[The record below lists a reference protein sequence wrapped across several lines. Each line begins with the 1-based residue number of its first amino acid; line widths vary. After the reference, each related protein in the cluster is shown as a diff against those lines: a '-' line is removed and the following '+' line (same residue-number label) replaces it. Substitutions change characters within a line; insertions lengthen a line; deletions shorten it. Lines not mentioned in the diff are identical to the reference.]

1 MTVLAEPASL
11 LPSGIRRPGSLAL
24 MLSGAAALGLLG
36 GCSSQAP
43 RPDKLAQ
50 NSEQALRKG
59 ETPRAVALAEQAV
72 AADGRN
78 ASLRLLLAN
87 AYLRAGRFESARSAY
102 ADAIELG
109 DDSSRAALGLVLTEL
124 ALGHNSAALDAINTY
139 GDVLQAAD
147 LGLALTMAGQ
157 GDRGI
162 TVLTNAIREG
172 HNTPKARQ
180 NLAYAYALTGKW
192 DEARIMAGQD
202 LPADQVDARLQSWA
216 SMTRPEDSRR
226 RLASLLGAPLVG
238 DTGQPAALALANF
251 PATKGAEPAAEPV
264 RSADAA
270 PQPAAPV
277 DAPAAA
283 PVAAPA
289 AAPSGVL
296 ARIDLAPSQAAPA
309 AAPAPAP
316 APAPAQQLVSRPVVQ
331 PVPAS
336 APHMVRPM
344 VRQAA
349 AQPAPASHLG
359 THVVQL
365 GAFGSAD
372 AAKRAWLHFRARDA
386 HLAGHPSLI
395 TKVNVGGRDF
405 WRVQAAGF
413 AGRAPAQ
420 SLCGSLKAHGGA
432 CMVLAVND
440 ASRVSSVATASVQSA
455 HAAVRPAS
463 APASRPGKTTAAR

>member
-226 RLASLLGAPLVG
+226 RLASLL
-238 DTGQPAALALANF
+238 
-251 PATKGAEPAAEPV
+251 
-264 RSADAA
+264 A
-270 PQPAAPV
+270 PQHRVGLVFQLGLEFGQQVQIGGPA
-277 DAPAAA
+277 
-283 PVAAPA
+283 
-289 AAPSGVL
+289 GVG
-296 ARIDLAPSQAAPA
+296 PGP
-309 AAPAPAP
+309 
-316 APAPAQQLVSRPVVQ
+316 
-331 PVPAS
+331 PAS
-336 APHMVRPM
+336 AAPLPDS
-344 VRQAA
+344 AA
-349 AQPAPASHLG
+349 S
-359 THVVQL
+359 
-365 GAFGSAD
+365 
-372 AAKRAWLHFRARDA
+372 
-386 HLAGHPSLI
+386 
-395 TKVNVGGRDF
+395 
-405 WRVQAAGF
+405 
-413 AGRAPAQ
+413 
-420 SLCGSLKAHGGA
+420 
-432 CMVLAVND
+432 
-440 ASRVSSVATASVQSA
+440 ASVMTNRKASVP
-455 HAAVRPAS
+455 AVAV
-463 APASRPGKTTAAR
+463 

>member
-11 LPSGIRRPGSLAL
+11 LPSGHRRFGSFAL
-24 MLSGAAALGLLG
+24 MLSGAAALGLVG

-43 RPDKLAQ
+43 HPDKLAQ

-109 DDSSRAALGLVLTEL
+109 DDSSRAALGVVLTEL

-162 TVLTNAIREG
+162 VVLTNAIREG

-202 LPADQVDARLQSWA
+202 VPADQVDARLQSWA
-216 SMTRPEDSRR
+216 SMARPEDSRR
-226 RLASLLGAPLVG
+226 RVASLLGTPLVG
-238 DTGQPAALALANF
+238 DSGQPAALALANF
-251 PATKGAEPAAEPV
+251 PAAKGAEPAAEPV
-264 RSADAA
+264 RSAEAA

-277 DAPAAA
+277 APAS
-283 PVAAPA
+283 
-289 AAPSGVL
+289 PSGVL

-309 AAPAPAP
+309 PAARM
-316 APAPAQQLVSRPVVQ
+316 VSQPVVQ
-331 PVPAS
+331 PVAAPA
-336 APHMVRPM
+336 PRPM

-349 AQPAPASHLG
+349 AHPAPAAHLG

-372 AAKRAWLHFRARDA
+372 AAKRAWLHFKARDA

-395 TKVNVGGRDF
+395 TRVNVGGHDF

-420 SLCGSLKAHGGA
+420 SLCGALKAHGGA
-432 CMVLAVND
+432 CMVLALNE
-440 ASRVSSVATASVQSA
+440 ASRVSGVATASAQA
-455 HAAVRPAS
+455 QHGAVHPAS
-463 APASRPGKTTAAR
+463 APAPHPRKATAAR

>member
-11 LPSGIRRPGSLAL
+11 LPSGIRRPGPLAL

-162 TVLTNAIREG
+162 TVLTNAQYNPLLRIWTAKW
-172 HNTPKARQ
+172 NTRG
-180 NLAYAYALTGKW
+180 L
-192 DEARIMAGQD
+192 
-202 LPADQVDARLQSWA
+202 
-216 SMTRPEDSRR
+216 
-226 RLASLLGAPLVG
+226 
-238 DTGQPAALALANF
+238 
-251 PATKGAEPAAEPV
+251 
-264 RSADAA
+264 
-270 PQPAAPV
+270 
-277 DAPAAA
+277 
-283 PVAAPA
+283 
-289 AAPSGVL
+289 
-296 ARIDLAPSQAAPA
+296 
-309 AAPAPAP
+309 
-316 APAPAQQLVSRPVVQ
+316 
-331 PVPAS
+331 
-336 APHMVRPM
+336 
-344 VRQAA
+344 
-349 AQPAPASHLG
+349 
-359 THVVQL
+359 
-365 GAFGSAD
+365 
-372 AAKRAWLHFRARDA
+372 
-386 HLAGHPSLI
+386 
-395 TKVNVGGRDF
+395 
-405 WRVQAAGF
+405 AAGTYTITITSTQTNQVNGPF
-413 AGRAPAQ
+413 AFK
-420 SLCGSLKAHGGA
+420 LIK
-432 CMVLAVND
+432 
-440 ASRVSSVATASVQSA
+440 
-455 HAAVRPAS
+455 
-463 APASRPGKTTAAR
+463 